1 MVLRLVFCQKK
12 TFQAHYVENNKKT
25 SFVTS
30 KSMDMGKKNLI
41 QKGSNTNAKVY
52 YLPSV
57 LKIPHKKLLQEDNSA
72 EFIFVCFSR
81 WSFN

>member
-30 KSMDMGKKNLI
+30 KSMDMGKKKFDSKRVQHKCQSLLLAFSIKNPP
-41 QKGSNTNAKVY
+41 QKTA
-52 YLPSV
+52 
-57 LKIPHKKLLQEDNSA
+57 A
-72 EFIFVCFSR
+72 R
-81 WSFN
+81 R